1 MTEQTTLDIVLLTAA
16 IFSLL
21 TLLTI
26 IGELLR
32 ARVPL
37 GQTDPVI
44 EAFLMR
50 IHTWWGLTVILS
62 VAVLSGAF
70 GVTLLFAF
78 VSFAA
83 LREFLTFTAKRRADH
98 LSLVLAFFVI
108 LPLQYLFVWLDWM
121 WLFTVFIPVYAFLL
135 LPIVSAIKGDP
146 ERFLVRVAETQW
158 GLMICVYCLS
168 HVPALLTY
176 DMPDGSDRSI
186 LLIVFFA
193 MVVQLGD
200 FFEYYAGRSFGRK
213 RIAPNISPKTLVGAG
228 FGITAAGLVGG
239 LLSWITPFD
248 VVGAA
253 AMAALASATGI
264 FGSIVFAAV
273 KGDRGVKDWSHLIP
287 GHGGFLD
294 QLDGV
299 IFAAP
304 VFLHA
309 TQMGWSQ

>member
-1 MTEQTTLDIVLLTAA
+1 MTDQTTFDIVLLTLAVFGLLAA
-16 IFSLL
+16 L
-21 TLLTI
+21 TV
-26 IGELLR
+26 IGEVLR
-32 ARVPL
+32 ARLPA
-37 GQTDPVI
+37 GRTEPVI

-50 IHTWWGLTVILS
+50 VHTWWGLTFVLSIAILS
-62 VAVLSGAF
+62 GSVGI
-70 GVTLLFAF
+70 TLLFAF

-83 LREFLTFTAKRRADH
+83 LREFLTFTAKRQADH

-121 WLFTVFIPVYAFLL
+121 GLFTVFIPVYAFLL
-135 LPIVSAIKGDP
+135 LPIVSAIRGNP

-158 GLMICVYCLS
+158 GLMICVYCIS

-176 DMPDGSDRSI
+176 EMPDGTDRSI

-200 FFEYYAGRSFGRK
+200 FFEYYAGRRFGKR
-213 RIAPNISPKTLVGAG
+213 RIAKGISPKTLEGVVIGV
-228 FGITAAGLVGG
+228 AASACLGG
-239 LLSWITPFD
+239 LLSWITPFG

-253 AMAALASATGI
+253 AMAALASLTG
-264 FGSIVFAAV
+264 FLGGIVFAAI
-273 KGDRGVKDWSHLIP
+273 KRDRGVKDWSHLIP

-294 QLDGV
+294 QLDSV

-304 VFLHA
+304 VFFHA
-309 TQMGWSQ
+309 THLIWG